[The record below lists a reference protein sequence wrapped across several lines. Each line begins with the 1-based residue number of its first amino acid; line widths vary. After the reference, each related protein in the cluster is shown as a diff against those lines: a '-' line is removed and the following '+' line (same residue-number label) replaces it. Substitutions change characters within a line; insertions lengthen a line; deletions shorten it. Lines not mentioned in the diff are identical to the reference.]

1 MSNEENNRKI
11 MEGLSKGRQFYIIR
25 KRLGL
30 TQKEF
35 AVLIGV
41 TVNAVSDWENE
52 RYEPSDSHWKII
64 KALPDLQRD
73 PKEELQQ
80 AFLGIIPLCPECQ
93 KVVENFIRN
102 FYKTLNR
109 KLECSEKEKKSE

>member
-11 MEGLSKGRQFYIIR
+11 MEGLSKGRQCYIIR

-41 TVNAVSDWENE
+41 TVNADSDWENE

-73 PKEELQQ
+73 PKEELQL
-80 AFLGIIPLCPECQ
+80 AFLDILPLCPACR
-93 KVVENFIRN
+93 KVVDDFIRK
-102 FYKTLNR
+102 FFKSLR
-109 KLECSEKEKKSE
+109 KKLVRNIND